1 MATVIDS
8 LLITI
13 GVDPSGVQQGIQT
26 VDQALKT
33 IDSTVKQTAGT
44 LTEGL
49 KPNTD
54 TSGLQKLGAETQ
66 LAESALREADA
77 TARRVGDSMS
87 QALKKPGEAM
97 QGTARLIESVKG
109 FLGGFIAPLA
119 GAVAI
124 GGMFGNFI
132 SQGTQL
138 SALSSK
144 LGRDVRDLDAWG
156 AAVEQAGGSASAFQ
170 STLDSFDK
178 GMREAAVS
186 GGGGNLEM
194 LYLLGIRATD
204 ARGKLRSLTD
214 ILPDLAKRIEGMSNA
229 RSRTILEKM
238 GLDDGTIM
246 LLQKG
251 GKAVEDLM
259 RDMRDFAFT
268 KRDTDAADAFSGAMS
283 GLKRAGQSV
292 ANVLFRELVPIVVK
306 FSDGM
311 KEIFRFL
318 KQHEPF
324 ILSFF
329 AVLTA
334 AATRF
339 LLAWAANPVVLSI
352 LAIIA
357 VIGALALVIDDLY
370 AYTQGGGSRWKDF
383 WSQFGTG
390 EEIAQKLSAAWEA
403 LKEIGKG
410 VFEGLKD
417 YARDFFRLF
426 DSAIGY
432 VKPVLDLILGFGR
445 KGTPELR
452 SVGKEIASMI
462 AGFVAAA
469 AVIKIVGT
477 IVSIVTKLG
486 GAIQMVIGVVKALT
500 LAMMANPVI
509 AILTVL
515 IGLTI
520 LIAMNWDTIKA
531 KVIEWGLTAAK
542 WIDEVKAKAGQ
553 MWEDFKRSI
562 PAWEDV
568 KAKFASIG
576 DSLKNYF
583 KKLFSDLWES
593 LLSGMP
599 DWTKKLL
606 GLDEESKK
614 KNQEEGLAQANLY
627 NAGTPIDVSD
637 AARRQ
642 KREDVMG
649 QITAQLP
656 HNYGAK
662 QQAVSQALSR
672 TENKTSR
679 TDINSSVNVGTVN
692 ITAPDGDAQAIS
704 GALQGGLNNLIP
716 SIQSGTIR

>member
-170 STLDSFDK
+170 STLASFDK
-178 GMREAAVS
+178 GLRSAAVS

-383 WSQFGTG
+383 WAQFGTA
-390 EEIAQKLSAAWEA
+390 EELSQKLSKA
-403 LKEIGKG
+403 LANLKAIGKG

-417 YARDFFRLF
+417 HAGRFLALLDSAVHYARPLLDIILKFGSKGEPELQRAGKGIASVVSGFIA
-426 DSAIGY
+426 SKAIIGITKNIASGIKGITGSIKGMNKASRTN
-432 VKPVLDLILGFGR
+432 VILGV
-445 KGTPELR
+445 LQ
-452 SVGKEIASMI
+452 
-462 AGFVAAA
+462 
-469 AVIKIVGT
+469 
-477 IVSIVTKLG
+477 LL
-486 GAIQMVIGVVKALT
+486 LT
-500 LAMMANPVI
+500 LGW
-509 AILTVL
+509 AIYD
-515 IGLTI
+515 
-520 LIAMNWDTIKA
+520 NWDDIK
-531 KVIEWGLTAAK
+531 KKFEEWGLSAENISK
-542 WIDEVKAKAGQ
+542 SIQEWIDKYINAPLEK
-553 MWEDFKRSI
+553 M
-562 PAWEDV
+562 
-568 KAKFASIG
+568 IG
-576 DSLKNYF
+576 YLEK
-583 KKLFSDLWES
+583 
-593 LLSGMP
+593 GRQ
-599 DWTKKLL
+599 KLL
-606 GLDEESKK
+606 EFLGLREESEK
-614 KNQEEGLAQANLY
+614 KNQEEGIAQNIY
-627 NAGTPIDVSD
+627 TSGIPTEVSD
-637 AARRQ
+637 AERRQ
-642 KREDVMG
+642 KRENVMG

-656 HNYGAK
+656 HNYSAK
-662 QQAVSQALSR
+662 QLAVSQALSL

-679 TDINSSVNVGTVN
+679 TDINSNVNVGTVN

>member
-259 RDMRDFAFT
+259 RDMRDFAYT
-268 KRDTDAADAFSGAMS
+268 KRDADAADAFSGAMA
-283 GLKRAGQSV
+283 GLGRAGQST
-292 ANVLFRELVPIVVK
+292 ANILFRALVPIVVRL
-306 FSDGM
+306 SDAA
-311 KEIFRFL
+311 KEFFRVL
-318 KQHEPF
+318 VQHEPF
-324 ILSFF
+324 VLSFF

-334 AATRF
+334 ASMKF

-383 WSQFGTG
+383 WAQFGTG
-390 EEIAQKLSAAWEA
+390 EEISRKLSASWEA
-403 LKEIGKG
+403 LKAIGKG

-417 YARDFFRLF
+417 FLKLF
-426 DSAIGY
+426 DSAVGY
-432 VKPVLDLILGFGR
+432 VRPVLDLVLGFGQ
-445 KGTPELR
+445 KGKPELEGI
-452 SVGKEIASMI
+452 GKTIASLI
-462 AGFVAAA
+462 AGFLAIKAAIGA
-469 AVIKIVGT
+469 FSGVIG
-477 IVSIVTKLG
+477 IVTKLG
-486 GAIQMVIGVVKALT
+486 GAVQTVIGTVKALT

-520 LIAMNWDTIKA
+520 LIAANWDMIKA
-531 KVIEWGLTAAK
+531 KVIEWGQAAAR
-542 WIDEVKAKAGQ
+542 WFDEVKTKAGQ
-553 MWEDFKRSI
+553 MWEDFKNSI
-562 PAWEDV
+562 PTWEEV

-576 DSLKNYF
+576 SSLKNYF
-583 KKLFSDLWES
+583 KKLFSDIWES

-606 GLDEESKK
+606 GLDAEAKSENSEK
-614 KNQEEGLAQANLY
+614 GLEDANMY
-627 NAGTPIDVSD
+627 AAGVPVSD
-637 AARRQ
+637 STVFAQSMPYNPEWKQLAA
-642 KREDVMG
+642 
-649 QITAQLP
+649 
-656 HNYGAK
+656 
-662 QQAVSQALSR
+662 SQALSR
-672 TENKTSR
+672 MGNSSS
-679 TDINSSVNVGTVN
+679 TDINSTVSVNTIN

>member
-292 ANVLFRELVPIVVK
+292 ANVLFRELIPIIVRL
-306 FSDGM
+306 SDAA
-311 KEIFRFL
+311 KEFFRVL
-318 KQHEPF
+318 VQHEPF

-334 AATRF
+334 ASSKF
-339 LLAWAANPVVLSI
+339 LLAWASNPVTLAI

-357 VIGALALVIDDLY
+357 ALGALALVIDDLY

-383 WSQFGTG
+383 WAQFGTG
-390 EEIAQKLSAAWEA
+390 EEISRKLSASWEA
-403 LKEIGKG
+403 LKAIGKG
-410 VFEGLKD
+410 VFEGLKE
-417 YARDFFRLF
+417 YARDFLKLF
-426 DSAIGY
+426 DSAVGY
-432 VKPVLDLILGFGR
+432 VRPVLDLVLGFGQ
-445 KGTPELR
+445 KGKPELEGI
-452 SVGKEIASMI
+452 GKTIASLI
-462 AGFVAAA
+462 AGFLAIKAAIGA
-469 AVIKIVGT
+469 FSGVIG
-477 IVSIVTKLG
+477 IVTKLG
-486 GAIQMVIGVVKALT
+486 GAVQTVIGTVKALT

-520 LIAMNWDTIKA
+520 LIAANWDMIKA
-531 KVIEWGLTAAK
+531 KVIEWGQAAAR
-542 WIDEVKAKAGQ
+542 WFDEVKTKAGQ
-553 MWEDFKRSI
+553 MWEDFKNSI
-562 PAWEDV
+562 PTWEEV

-576 DSLKNYF
+576 SSLKNYF
-583 KKLFSDLWES
+583 KKLFSDIWES

-606 GLDEESKK
+606 GLDAEAKSENSEK
-614 KNQEEGLAQANLY
+614 GLEDANMY
-627 NAGTPIDVSD
+627 AAGVPVSD
-637 AARRQ
+637 STVFAQSMPYNPEWKQLAA
-642 KREDVMG
+642 
-649 QITAQLP
+649 
-656 HNYGAK
+656 
-662 QQAVSQALSR
+662 SQALSR
-672 TENKTSR
+672 MGNSSS
-679 TDINSSVNVGTVN
+679 TDINSTVSVNTIN

>member
-8 LLITI
+8 LLITL
-13 GVDPSGVQQGIQT
+13 GVDPSGVKKGMT
-26 VDQALKT
+26 QASQS
-33 IDSTVKQTAGT
+33 IDSGVKSIVQ
-44 LTEGL
+44 
-49 KPNTD
+49 N
-54 TSGLQKLGAETQ
+54 
-66 LAESALREADA
+66 LA
-77 TARRVGDSMS
+77 
-87 QALKKPGEAM
+87 
-97 QGTARLIESVKG
+97 
-109 FLGGFIAPLA
+109 APLA
-119 GAVAI
+119 GALAFTS
-124 GGMFGNFI
+124 MFNSFI
-132 SQGTQL
+132 TQGTQL

-144 LGRDVRDLDAWG
+144 LGRDVREIDAWG
-156 AAVEQAGGSASAFQ
+156 AAVEQAGGSAAAFQ
-170 STLDSFDK
+170 STLASFDK
-178 GMREAAVS
+178 GLRSAAVS

-306 FSDGM
+306 LSGGM
-311 KEIFRFL
+311 KEFFRVL
-318 KQHEPF
+318 VQHEPF
-324 ILSFF
+324 VLSFF

-334 AATRF
+334 ASMKF

-383 WSQFGTG
+383 WAQFGTG
-390 EEIAQKLSAAWEA
+390 EEIAGKLSAAWEN
-403 LKEIGKG
+403 LKKIGRG
-410 VFEGLKD
+410 VFERLKE
-417 YARDFFRLF
+417 YVQSFFQLF
-426 DSAIGY
+426 DSAISLLR
-432 VKPVLDLILGFGR
+432 PVLDIILKFGSQGEPELQKVGKAIASVVSGFIASKAIIGITKNIASGIKGITGSIKGMNKASRTNVILGV
-445 KGTPELR
+445 LQ
-452 SVGKEIASMI
+452 
-462 AGFVAAA
+462 
-469 AVIKIVGT
+469 
-477 IVSIVTKLG
+477 LL
-486 GAIQMVIGVVKALT
+486 LT
-500 LAMMANPVI
+500 LSW
-509 AILTVL
+509 AIYD
-515 IGLTI
+515 
-520 LIAMNWDTIKA
+520 NWDDIK
-531 KVIEWGLTAAK
+531 KKFEEWGLSAENISK
-542 WIDEVKAKAGQ
+542 SIQEWIDKYINAPLEK
-553 MWEDFKRSI
+553 M
-562 PAWEDV
+562 
-568 KAKFASIG
+568 IG
-576 DSLKNYF
+576 YLEK
-583 KKLFSDLWES
+583 
-593 LLSGMP
+593 GRQ
-599 DWTKKLL
+599 KLL
-606 GLDEESKK
+606 EFLGLREESEK
-614 KNQEEGLAQANLY
+614 KNQEEGIAQNIY
-627 NAGTPIDVSD
+627 TSGIPTEVYD
-637 AARRQ
+637 AERRQ

-679 TDINSSVNVGTVN
+679 TDINSNVNVGTVN
-692 ITAPDGDAQAIS
+692 ITAPDGDAQSIS
-704 GALQGGLNNLIP
+704 GALQGGLNNIIP

>member
-13 GVDPSGVQQGIQT
+13 GVEPSGVQQGIQA
-26 VDQALKT
+26 VDQALKN
-33 IDSTVKQTAGT
+33 IDATVKQTAGA

-54 TSGLQKLGAETQ
+54 TAGLQKLGAETQ
-66 LAESALREADA
+66 HTEAALREADA

-87 QALKKPGEAM
+87 RSLKKPGEAM

-144 LGRDVRDLDAWG
+144 LGRDVKEIDAWG

-170 STLDSFDK
+170 STLASFDK
-178 GMREAAVS
+178 
-186 GGGGNLEM
+186 
-194 LYLLGIRATD
+194 GIRATD

-238 GLDDGTIM
+238 GLDEGTIM

-251 GKAVEDLM
+251 GKAVEDLT

-268 KRDTDAADAFSGAMS
+268 KRDADAANAFSGAMS
-283 GLKRAGQSV
+283 GLGRAGQSV

-357 VIGALALVIDDLY
+357 VIGALALIIDDLIG
-370 AYTQGGGSRWKDF
+370 YTRGKNAFLADF

-390 EEIAQKLSAAWEA
+390 EEIAQRLSAAWEA

-426 DSAIGY
+426 DSAVGY

-486 GAIQMVIGVVKALT
+486 GAVQMVIGVVKALT

>member
-292 ANVLFRELVPIVVK
+292 ANVLFRELIPIIVRL
-306 FSDGM
+306 SDAA
-311 KEIFRFL
+311 KEFFRVL
-318 KQHEPF
+318 VQHEPF

-334 AATRF
+334 ASSKF
-339 LLAWAANPVVLSI
+339 LLAWASNPVTLAI

-357 VIGALALVIDDLY
+357 ALGALALVIDDLY

-383 WSQFGTG
+383 WAQFGTG
-390 EEIAQKLSAAWEA
+390 EEIAGKLSAAWEN
-403 LKEIGKG
+403 LKKIGRG
-410 VFEGLKD
+410 VFERLKE
-417 YARDFFRLF
+417 YVQSFFQLF
-426 DSAIGY
+426 DSAISLLR
-432 VKPVLDLILGFGR
+432 PVLDIILKFGSQGEPELQKVGKAIASVVSGFIASKAIIGITKNIASGIKGITGSIKGMNKASRTNVILGV
-445 KGTPELR
+445 LQ
-452 SVGKEIASMI
+452 
-462 AGFVAAA
+462 
-469 AVIKIVGT
+469 
-477 IVSIVTKLG
+477 LL
-486 GAIQMVIGVVKALT
+486 LT
-500 LAMMANPVI
+500 LGW
-509 AILTVL
+509 AIYD
-515 IGLTI
+515 
-520 LIAMNWDTIKA
+520 NWDDIK
-531 KVIEWGLTAAK
+531 KKFEEWGLSAENISK
-542 WIDEVKAKAGQ
+542 SIQEWIDKYINAPLEK
-553 MWEDFKRSI
+553 M
-562 PAWEDV
+562 
-568 KAKFASIG
+568 IG
-576 DSLKNYF
+576 YLEK
-583 KKLFSDLWES
+583 
-593 LLSGMP
+593 GRQ
-599 DWTKKLL
+599 KLL
-606 GLDEESKK
+606 EFLGLRDESEK
-614 KNQEEGLAQANLY
+614 KNQEEGIAQNIY
-627 NAGTPIDVSD
+627 TSGIPTEVSD
-637 AARRQ
+637 AEHRQ
-642 KREDVMG
+642 KRENAMG

-656 HNYGAK
+656 HNYSAK
-662 QQAVSQALSR
+662 QLAVSQALSL

-679 TDINSSVNVGTVN
+679 TDINSNVNVGTVN

>member
-292 ANVLFRELVPIVVK
+292 ANVLFRELIPIIVRL
-306 FSDGM
+306 SDAA
-311 KEIFRFL
+311 KEFFRVL
-318 KQHEPF
+318 VQHEPF

-334 AATRF
+334 ASSKF
-339 LLAWAANPVVLSI
+339 LLAWASNPVTLAI

-357 VIGALALVIDDLY
+357 ALGALALVIDDLY

-383 WSQFGTG
+383 WAQFGTG
-390 EEIAQKLSAAWEA
+390 EEIAGKLSAAWEN
-403 LKEIGKG
+403 LKKIGRG
-410 VFEGLKD
+410 VFERLKE
-417 YARDFFRLF
+417 YVQSFFQLF
-426 DSAIGY
+426 DSAISLLR
-432 VKPVLDLILGFGR
+432 PVLDIILKFGSQGEPELQKVGKAIASVVSGFIASKAIIGITKNIASGIKGITGSIKGMNKASRTNVILGV
-445 KGTPELR
+445 LQ
-452 SVGKEIASMI
+452 
-462 AGFVAAA
+462 
-469 AVIKIVGT
+469 
-477 IVSIVTKLG
+477 LL
-486 GAIQMVIGVVKALT
+486 LT
-500 LAMMANPVI
+500 LGW
-509 AILTVL
+509 AIYD
-515 IGLTI
+515 
-520 LIAMNWDTIKA
+520 NWDDIK
-531 KVIEWGLTAAK
+531 KKFEEWGLSAENISK
-542 WIDEVKAKAGQ
+542 SIQEWIDKYINAPLEK
-553 MWEDFKRSI
+553 M
-562 PAWEDV
+562 
-568 KAKFASIG
+568 IG
-576 DSLKNYF
+576 YLEK
-583 KKLFSDLWES
+583 
-593 LLSGMP
+593 GRQ
-599 DWTKKLL
+599 KLL
-606 GLDEESKK
+606 EFLGLRDESEK
-614 KNQEEGLAQANLY
+614 KNQEEGIAQNIY
-627 NAGTPIDVSD
+627 TSGIPTEVSD
-637 AARRQ
+637 AEHRQ
-642 KREDVMG
+642 KRENAMG

-656 HNYGAK
+656 HNYSAK
-662 QQAVSQALSR
+662 QLAVSQALSL

-679 TDINSSVNVGTVN
+679 TDINSNVNVGTVN

-716 SIQSGTIR
+716 SIQSGTIC

>member
-144 LGRDVRDLDAWG
+144 LGRDVREIDAWG
-156 AAVEQAGGSASAFQ
+156 AAVEQAGGSAAAFQ

-259 RDMRDFAFT
+259 RDMRDFAYT
-268 KRDTDAADAFSGAMS
+268 KRDADAAAAFSGAMA
-283 GLKRAGQSV
+283 GLGRAGQST
-292 ANVLFRELVPIVVK
+292 ANILFRALVPIVVRL
-306 FSDGM
+306 SDAA
-311 KEIFRFL
+311 KEFFRVL
-318 KQHEPF
+318 VQHEPF
-324 ILSFF
+324 VLSFF

-334 AATRF
+334 ASMKF

-383 WSQFGTG
+383 WAQFGTG
-390 EEIAQKLSAAWEA
+390 EEISRKLSASWEA
-403 LKEIGKG
+403 LKAIGKG
-410 VFEGLKD
+410 VFEGLKE
-417 YARDFFRLF
+417 YARDFLKLF
-426 DSAIGY
+426 DSAVGY
-432 VKPVLDLILGFGR
+432 VRPVLDLVLGFGQ
-445 KGTPELR
+445 KGKPELEGI
-452 SVGKEIASMI
+452 GKTIASLI
-462 AGFVAAA
+462 AGFLAIKAAIGA
-469 AVIKIVGT
+469 FSGVIG
-477 IVSIVTKLG
+477 IVTKLG
-486 GAIQMVIGVVKALT
+486 GAVQTVIGTVKALT

-520 LIAMNWDTIKA
+520 LIAANWDMIKA
-531 KVIEWGLTAAK
+531 KVIEWGQAAAR
-542 WIDEVKAKAGQ
+542 WFDEVKTKAGQ
-553 MWEDFKRSI
+553 MWEDFKNSI
-562 PAWEDV
+562 PTWEEV

-576 DSLKNYF
+576 SSLKNYF
-583 KKLFSDLWES
+583 KKLFSDIWES

-606 GLDEESKK
+606 GLDAEAKSENSEK
-614 KNQEEGLAQANLY
+614 GLEDANMY
-627 NAGTPIDVSD
+627 AAGVPVSD
-637 AARRQ
+637 STVFAQSMPYNPEWKQLAA
-642 KREDVMG
+642 
-649 QITAQLP
+649 
-656 HNYGAK
+656 
-662 QQAVSQALSR
+662 SQALSR
-672 TENKTSR
+672 MGNSSS
-679 TDINSSVNVGTVN
+679 TDINSTVSVNTIN

>member
-144 LGRDVRDLDAWG
+144 LGRDVREIDAWG
-156 AAVEQAGGSASAFQ
+156 AAVEQAGGSAAAFQ
-170 STLDSFDK
+170 STLASFDK
-178 GMREAAVS
+178 GLRSAAVS

-390 EEIAQKLSAAWEA
+390 EEIAGKLSAAWEN
-403 LKEIGKG
+403 LKKIGRG
-410 VFEGLKD
+410 VFERLKE
-417 YARDFFRLF
+417 YVQSFFQLF
-426 DSAIGY
+426 DSAISLLR
-432 VKPVLDLILGFGR
+432 PVLDIILKFGSQGEPELQKVGKAIASVVSGFIASKAIIGITKNIASGIKGITGSIKGMNKASRTNVILGV
-445 KGTPELR
+445 LQ
-452 SVGKEIASMI
+452 
-462 AGFVAAA
+462 
-469 AVIKIVGT
+469 
-477 IVSIVTKLG
+477 LL
-486 GAIQMVIGVVKALT
+486 LT
-500 LAMMANPVI
+500 LGW
-509 AILTVL
+509 AIYD
-515 IGLTI
+515 
-520 LIAMNWDTIKA
+520 NWDDIK
-531 KVIEWGLTAAK
+531 KKFEEWGLSAENISK
-542 WIDEVKAKAGQ
+542 SIQEWIDKYINAPLEK
-553 MWEDFKRSI
+553 M
-562 PAWEDV
+562 
-568 KAKFASIG
+568 IG
-576 DSLKNYF
+576 YLEK
-583 KKLFSDLWES
+583 
-593 LLSGMP
+593 GRQ
-599 DWTKKLL
+599 KLL
-606 GLDEESKK
+606 EFLGLREESEK
-614 KNQEEGLAQANLY
+614 KNQEEGIAQNIY
-627 NAGTPIDVSD
+627 TSGIPTEVYD
-637 AARRQ
+637 AERRQ

-679 TDINSSVNVGTVN
+679 TDINSNVNVGTVN
-692 ITAPDGDAQAIS
+692 ITAPDGDAQSIS
-704 GALQGGLNNLIP
+704 GALQGGLNNIIP

>member
-144 LGRDVRDLDAWG
+144 LGRDVREIDAWG
-156 AAVEQAGGSASAFQ
+156 AAVEQAGGSAAAFQ

-292 ANVLFRELVPIVVK
+292 ANVLFRELIPIIVRL
-306 FSDGM
+306 SDAA
-311 KEIFRFL
+311 KEFFRVL
-318 KQHEPF
+318 VQHEPF
-324 ILSFF
+324 VLSFF

-334 AATRF
+334 ASMKF

-383 WSQFGTG
+383 WAQFGTA
-390 EEIAQKLSAAWEA
+390 EELSQKLSKA
-403 LKEIGKG
+403 LANLKAIGKG

-417 YARDFFRLF
+417 YAGRFLALF
-426 DSAIGY
+426 DSAVGYARPLLDVILKFGSKGEPELQRVGKGIVSVVSGFIASKAIIGIT
-432 VKPVLDLILGFGR
+432 KNIASGIKGITGSIKGMNKASRTNIILGV
-445 KGTPELR
+445 LQ
-452 SVGKEIASMI
+452 
-462 AGFVAAA
+462 
-469 AVIKIVGT
+469 
-477 IVSIVTKLG
+477 LL
-486 GAIQMVIGVVKALT
+486 LT
-500 LAMMANPVI
+500 LSW
-509 AILTVL
+509 AIYD
-515 IGLTI
+515 
-520 LIAMNWDTIKA
+520 NWDDIK
-531 KVIEWGLTAAK
+531 KKFEEWGLSAENISK
-542 WIDEVKAKAGQ
+542 SIQEWIDKYINAPLEK
-553 MWEDFKRSI
+553 M
-562 PAWEDV
+562 
-568 KAKFASIG
+568 IG
-576 DSLKNYF
+576 YLEK
-583 KKLFSDLWES
+583 
-593 LLSGMP
+593 GRQ
-599 DWTKKLL
+599 KLL
-606 GLDEESKK
+606 EFLGLREESEK
-614 KNQEEGLAQANLY
+614 KNQEEGIAQNIY
-627 NAGTPIDVSD
+627 TSGIPTEVYD
-637 AARRQ
+637 AERRQ

-679 TDINSSVNVGTVN
+679 TDINSNVNVGTVN
-692 ITAPDGDAQAIS
+692 ITAPDGDAQSIS
-704 GALQGGLNNLIP
+704 GALQGGLNNIIP